1 MMRVRTRVGP
11 SLIEGL
17 GLFAVDPL
25 PAGTT
30 VWALTPG
37 LDIEVPR
44 ERYESVEG
52 PEAEFLGRY
61 AYYDPQRQTY
71 LLCADDARF
80 MNHSAEPNVSPTVDD
95 RCWALRDI
103 AAGEELTCNYHH
115 IDPRPM
121 RFAPRA
127 G

>member
-37 LDIEVPR
+37 LDIDCVVEV
-44 ERYESVEG
+44 
-52 PEAEFLGRY
+52 
-61 AYYDPQRQTY
+61 
-71 LLCADDARF
+71 
-80 MNHSAEPNVSPTVDD
+80 
-95 RCWALRDI
+95 
-103 AAGEELTCNYHH
+103 
-115 IDPRPM
+115 
-121 RFAPRA
+121 
-127 G
+127 